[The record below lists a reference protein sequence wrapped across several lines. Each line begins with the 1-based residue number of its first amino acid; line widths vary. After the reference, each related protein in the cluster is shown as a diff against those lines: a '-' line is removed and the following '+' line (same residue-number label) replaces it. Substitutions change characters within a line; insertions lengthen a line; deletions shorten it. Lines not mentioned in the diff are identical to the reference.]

1 MATVNNLI
9 EDEMTRA
16 IEQMKNLKPGDD
28 QYNKAA
34 DAIATLQ
41 KARMEEEKLE
51 FEDRKNGDEL
61 ALKQMEQEQAEANAK
76 IEKRKFTIRTCLD
89 AAAIVLPMGVY
100 AFFGVKGFKFEQTG
114 SYCSNTNRWNL
125 ANIFKFRK

>member
-1 MATVNNLI
+1 MGKVNNMI
-9 EDEMTRA
+9 EDEMARA
-16 IEQMKNLKPGDD
+16 IEQMKTLKPGDD
-28 QYNKAA
+28 QYNRAA

-41 KARMEEEKLE
+41 KARMEEDKLE

-61 ALKQMEQEQAEANAK
+61 ALKQIEQEQAEANA
-76 IEKRKFTIRTCLD
+76 ISERRKFTIRTCLD
-89 AAAIVLPMGVY
+89 AAGLALPTALY

-125 ANIFKFRK
+125 ANIFKFRR